1 MDYRDR
7 AASAK
12 AGLEHII
19 LKTPQTDPWLS
30 SQPLPMSEEERLAE
44 LATFATDSLTGDEE
58 LDAIVRF
65 AAQLCD
71 TPISLVTLIKAD
83 TQVFLASTGL
93 APVETPRDQ
102 SFCAHAMHQRHVTQV
117 ADATQDPRFFD
128 YDAVVGAPDVR
139 FYAGHPL
146 VSDDGAP
153 LGTLCVVDSTARP
166 QGLTRFQR
174 DGLAVL
180 ARAVMRRLNARR
192 DEMRAVLQTE
202 RREFLV
208 RALADSVPALV
219 WSADADGNFDY
230 FNRQMQDFTGLTS
243 LSASSAVHPDDLPAC
258 KARWEEAIRTGEAYE
273 IEHRARRHDGE
284 YRWVMSRAAPARD
297 DNGRI
302 VRWFGTA
309 TDIDSVHRQSENND
323 LLARELS
330 HRIKNIFAVVA
341 GLISLSARKQPEH
354 KGFADELTGTIRA
367 LGRAH
372 DYVRPTGADHRN
384 SLLGLL
390 GDLFS
395 PYMSAGEQRVRV
407 VGDDAA
413 IAARAATP
421 LALVFHELATNSAK
435 YGALGADD
443 GLVDL
448 TIDDQGDTL
457 LLRWTEQ
464 GGPPAQAEGRID
476 GFGSRLVEMSITG
489 QLGGRWERRFE
500 PGGLVCELVV
510 AKACI
515 TP

>member
-1 MDYRDR
+1 MM
-7 AASAK
+7 
-12 AGLEHII
+12 G
-19 LKTPQTDPWLS
+19 
-30 SQPLPMSEEERLAE
+30 EEERLAE
-44 LATFATDSLTGDEE
+44 LASFGSDALTGDGE

-65 AAQLCD
+65 AAQLCN
-71 TPISLVTLIKAD
+71 TPISLVSLVKAD
-83 TQVFLASTGL
+83 TQVFLARTGL
-93 APVETPRDQ
+93 PVAQTPRDQ
-102 SFCAHAMHQRHVTQV
+102 SFCAHAMHQRQVMQV
-117 ADATQDPRFFD
+117 ADATQDERFFD
-128 YDAVVGAPDVR
+128 NPLVTGAPDIR

-146 VSDDGAP
+146 VSDEGAP
-153 LGTLCVVDSTARP
+153 LGSLCVIDSTARP
-166 QGLTRFQR
+166 HGLTQFQR

-180 ARAVMRRLNARR
+180 AQAVMRRLNSRR
-192 DEMRAVLQTE
+192 DEMRAVLHAE

-230 FNRQMQDFTGLTS
+230 FNRQMQEYTGLAT
-243 LSASSAVHPDDLPAC
+243 LTIASAIHPDDLPGC
-258 KARWEEAIRTGEAYE
+258 KARWDEAIRTGEPYE
-273 IEHRARRHDGE
+273 CEHRVRRHDGE

-297 DNGRI
+297 DSGKV

-309 TDIDSVHRQSENND
+309 TDIDSMHRQSEDRD

-354 KGFADELTGTIRA
+354 KSFADELIGTIRA

-395 PYMSAGEQRVRV
+395 PYISAGEMRVRV

-443 GLVDL
+443 GAVDL

-457 LLRWTEQ
+457 LLRWTEH

-476 GFGSRLVEMSITG
+476 GFGSRLVEMSVTG
-489 QLGGRWERRFE
+489 QLGGSWERRFE
-500 PGGLVCELVV
+500 PGGLVCDLVV
-510 AKACI
+510 AKANI